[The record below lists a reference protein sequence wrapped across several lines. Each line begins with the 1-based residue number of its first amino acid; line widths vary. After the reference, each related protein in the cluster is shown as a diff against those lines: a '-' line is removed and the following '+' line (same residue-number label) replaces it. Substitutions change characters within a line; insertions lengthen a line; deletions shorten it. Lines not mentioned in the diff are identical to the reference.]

1 MAEFPPEFWDSLRR
15 IKKREGRPYYMNG
28 DAVWLPTEDVWRFR
42 EFERGSDDPRFG
54 GGQFFQDGVARL
66 EAQLMHEGQREPVTL
81 MWNPRL
87 NSMHLGEG
95 NHRVSAA
102 RNIGQQYVYTMINKS
117 ERVPNESWVP
127 EMPLEKPPGAERSN
141 VWLGTKGAGG
151 YIPTYPDA
159 NEFDHFKGKAIR
171 PGRLAG
177 SPSDRAIVKAL
188 GNQSAAKRILGAMT
202 KAGKV
207 FGPAA
212 GAIGLVAGLNDPA
225 EALGA
230 TVEKAGDTRWARK
243 QVTPAM
249 KRQERKYYADKRAK
263 QRASNPLTAL
273 LDNRARVEKLK
284 KKGRA

>member
-1 MAEFPPEFWDSLRR
+1 MAEFPAEFWESLGRVKAAPKRYSHDVYWFPTSDVYDFREYERDSDVSRGTGYGRERVDELADDLRRRGQQSEAWLLWSPKAWGVDSL
-15 IKKREGRPYYMNG
+15 G
-28 DAVWLPTEDVWRFR
+28 T
-42 EFERGSDDPRFG
+42 
-54 GGQFFQDGVARL
+54 
-66 EAQLMHEGQREPVTL
+66 
-81 MWNPRL
+81 
-87 NSMHLGEG
+87 MHLGEG
-95 NHRVSAA
+95 NHRVAA
-102 RNIGQQYVYTMINKS
+102 LRNRLDAPYTLAAIDRS
-117 ERVPNESWVP
+117 TRTPNIDTPAPRGVTRTVEWTG
-127 EMPLEKPPGAERSN
+127 KPR
-141 VWLGTKGAGG
+141 AGG
-151 YIPTYPDA
+151 YYPKNPDP
-159 NEFDHFKGKAIR
+159 NDFPLFKGKAIAPDGK
-171 PGRLAG
+171 PGA
-177 SPSDRAIVKAL
+177 PDDRAIVKAL
-188 GNQSAAKRILGAMT
+188 GNQAAAKRILGAMT

-243 QVTPAM
+243 QMTPAM